1 MLKVVTIT
9 LTSTFL
15 LSACASVPLA
25 SPEDTALAKTF
36 AAPPTGKA
44 AIYFYRDSF
53 MGQALKRDISI
64 DGKCV
69 GKTANNMFFY
79 SLVDGNKN
87 HRLSTEGETTRHD
100 MSLFTDAGKNYFV
113 QQQITMGVWSA
124 SSKLKIISEEQGT
137 KEIHGLKLAVG
148 GDCS

>member
-1 MLKVVTIT
+1 MLKNIALT
-9 LTSTFL
+9 LASAFL
-15 LSACASVPLA
+15 LSGCASVPLA
-25 SPEDTALAKTF
+25 TPEDTALAKTF
-36 AAPPTGKA
+36 ASPPSGKA

-53 MGQALKRDISI
+53 MGQALKRDISV

-79 SLVDGNKN
+79 SLVDGNKD

-100 MSLFTDAGKNYFV
+100 ISLFTAVGKNYFV

-124 SSKLKIISEEQGT
+124 SSKLKVVSEEQGT
-137 KEIHGLKLAVG
+137 KEIQGLKLAVSG
-148 GDCS
+148 NCS

>member
-1 MLKVVTIT
+1 MFKNIAIT
-9 LTSTFL
+9 LPVLCL

-25 SPEDTALAKTF
+25 SQEDMAFAKKF
-36 AAPPTGKA
+36 SNPPAGKA

-79 SLVDGNKN
+79 SIVDGDKD

-100 MSLFTDAGKNYFV
+100 ISLFTNVGKNYFV

-124 SSKLKIISEEQGT
+124 NSKLKVVSEEQGT
-137 KEIHGLKLAVG
+137 KEIEGLKLAVS

>member
-1 MLKVVTIT
+1 MLRSLAIT
-9 LTSTFL
+9 LPSLFL

-25 SPEDTALAKTF
+25 SQKDAAYAKTF
-36 AAPPTGKA
+36 SAPPAGKA

-64 DGKCV
+64 DKKCV

-79 SLVDGNKN
+79 SLVDGNKD
-87 HRLSTEGETTRHD
+87 HLLSTEGETTRHD
-100 MSLFTDAGKNYFV
+100 LFLFTDAGKNYFV

-124 SSKLKIISEEQGT
+124 SSKLKIVSQEQGI
-137 KEIHGLKLAVG
+137 KEIQGLKLAVA